1 MKELPGRHPSP
12 VQGNEVSRKVTR
24 FSGLGESG
32 FSSVMGAGQVTGRS
46 VAGEGG
52 NPVQKLGL

>member
-12 VQGNEVSRKVTR
+12 VQGNEASREVTR

-32 FSSVMGAGQVTGRS
+32 FSGAMEAGQVTGHL
-46 VAGEGG
+46 VGGEGG